1 MTIIPLNEEKAKK
14 FLYKNSL
21 TNCEIKKIAG
31 DASFRS
37 YYRIFCAEKISIL
50 MFAPPSHEEIQPFID
65 IDKFLFE
72 HGFCAPEIFAIDEE
86 NGFLLLEDFG
96 DETYGRILQ
105 KNVTNE
111 EELYKKAIDCLVE
124 LQKIS
129 PPKNVAIYNHDLL
142 FKEVMLFVDWYLIY
156 EKKIDLNLARRQ
168 EFKRLWFDLFDLLNR
183 EDQTLVLRD
192 FHADNL
198 MLLKNNNVGLLDFQD
213 AVIGSKAYDLVSL
226 LEDARRDLAPNLASK
241 MLQYFLQN
249 SSIDQEK
256 FLHDYEILSLQ
267 RNIKILGIFS
277 RLARR
282 DGKEFY
288 LKLLPRVRD
297 YVITRISTDSE
308 VLQKISQFLKDYV

>member
-1 MTIIPLNEEKAKK
+1 
-14 FLYKNSL
+14 
-21 TNCEIKKIAG
+21 
-31 DASFRS
+31 
-37 YYRIFCAEKISIL
+37 
-50 MFAPPSHEEIQPFID
+50 
-65 IDKFLFE
+65 
-72 HGFCAPEIFAIDEE
+72 
-86 NGFLLLEDFG
+86 
-96 DETYGRILQ
+96 
-105 KNVTNE
+105 
-111 EELYKKAIDCLVE
+111 
-124 LQKIS
+124 
-129 PPKNVAIYNHDLL
+129 PKNVAIYNHDLL